1 MAFNCGACG
10 ASICGIVPEFF
21 PTQYK
26 WAHADLM
33 HMQTKINDSFLQEYG
48 IFYHH
53 DD

>member
-1 MAFNCGACG
+1 MFLLAFNSAACG

-33 HMQTKINDSFLQEYG
+33 PRQKKIND
-48 IFYHH
+48 
-53 DD
+53 